1 MDTDTE
7 HILNRPSIT
16 IEEIMNDFKN
26 AVKDI
31 RKYAESEDEV
41 KNILKEVTNAI
52 NGNGDIKKIFET
64 INAIEVCEK
73 ARNEPET
80 SVEN

>member
-7 HILNRPSIT
+7 QILNRPSIT

-31 RKYAESEDEV
+31 RKYAESEGEV
-41 KNILKEVTNAI
+41 KNILNEVTNAI
-52 NGNGDIKKIFET
+52 NGNGDINKLFET

-73 ARNEPET
+73 PRNEPET
-80 SVEN
+80 SV

>member
-16 IEEIMNDFKN
+16 IEEVINDFKN

-31 RKYAESEDEV
+31 RKYAESECEV
-41 KNILKEVTNAI
+41 KNILKQPH
-52 NGNGDIKKIFET
+52 G
-64 INAIEVCEK
+64 
-73 ARNEPET
+73 
-80 SVEN
+80 

>member
-52 NGNGDIKKIFET
+52 NGNGDITKIFET

>member
-31 RKYAESEDEV
+31 RKYAESEGEV
-41 KNILKEVTNAI
+41 KNILNEVT
-52 NGNGDIKKIFET
+52 NGNGDITKIFET

-73 ARNEPET
+73 ARNKLET

>member
-31 RKYAESEDEV
+31 RKYAESEGEV
-41 KNILKEVTNAI
+41 KNILNEVT

-64 INAIEVCEK
+64 INSIEVCEK

>member
-31 RKYAESEDEV
+31 RKYAESEGEV
-41 KNILKEVTNAI
+41 KNILNEVTNG
-52 NGNGDIKKIFET
+52 NGNMSKIFET
-64 INAIEVCEK
+64 INAIEVCK
-73 ARNEPET
+73 KSLNESET

>member
-16 IEEIMNDFKN
+16 IEEVINDFKN

-31 RKYAESEDEV
+31 RKYAESEGEV
-41 KNILKEVTNAI
+41 KNILNDITKD
-52 NGNGDIKKIFET
+52 NGNMSKIFET
-64 INAIEVCEK
+64 INAIEMCEK

>member
-31 RKYAESEDEV
+31 RKYAESEGEV
-41 KNILKEVTNAI
+41 KNILNEVT
-52 NGNGDIKKIFET
+52 NGNGDMMKIFET

-80 SVEN
+80 SV

>member
-41 KNILKEVTNAI
+41 KKILNEVT
-52 NGNGDIKKIFET
+52 NGNGDMMKIFET
-64 INAIEVCEK
+64 INTIDVCEK
-73 ARNEPET
+73 SRNEPET